1 MKLLIIRSVIVA
13 MVLFALGLGALLYY
27 LQVYGYYTE
36 VAAPAEITMVNAETG
51 LPEAIA
57 FSNFQGIDSDTSPI
71 RYRACFDTELGGA
84 DLSGY
89 EPYAGAEPL
98 VAPGWFDCFDAKAL
112 GAALEAGELQVM
124 LSQKEISYGIDRIV
138 AIHADGRGFAW
149 NKINECGEVVF
160 SGDAVPEGC
169 APVPERLN

>member
-1 MKLLIIRSVIVA
+1 MKRLVIRSVIVA
-13 MVLFALGLGALLYY
+13 MVLVALGLGALLYY
-27 LQVYGYYTE
+27 LQEYGYYTE
-36 VAAPAEITMVNAETG
+36 VSAPAEITIVNAATG

-71 RYRACFDTELGGA
+71 RYRACFDTELAGA
-84 DLSGY
+84 DLSVY
-89 EPYAGAEPL
+89 TAYAAEPL

-112 GAALEAGELQVM
+112 GAAMEAGELKVM
-124 LSQKEISYGIDRIV
+124 LSQEEISYGIDRVV
-138 AIHADGRGFAW
+138 AIMPDGRGYIW

-169 APVPERLN
+169 PPLPERLN